1 MDRTRTAATSW
12 APGVAGLTAGL
23 ALVASLLA
31 GCAKPG
37 AQAPGSGGTV
47 HPSIPPGGFSLSP
60 SDKPGTTGP
69 QMIISGVMRA
79 GVEANCM
86 VLTTTEGT
94 QYQLLGGDRSI
105 YRVGARLTVTGHVA
119 TGIVTTCMQGT
130 LFKVTKVVSA
140 S

>member
-1 MDRTRTAATSW
+1 M
-12 APGVAGLTAGL
+12 
-23 ALVASLLA
+23 
-31 GCAKPG
+31 
-37 AQAPGSGGTV
+37 

-105 YRVGARLTVTGHVA
+105 YRVGVRLTVTGHVA
-119 TGIVTTCMQGT
+119 TGIVTRCSVAP
-130 LFKVTKVVSA
+130 LFS
-140 S
+140 